1 MSAIGITPV
10 QVLVLIQKRSAGA
23 NPRLV
28 PRVSIMAVTD
38 KPELLATVF
47 TDYICPFCYV
57 GDVRLDRLR
66 TDYDLKI
73 NWCFL
78 EIHPETPSTGMNSS
92 ELGYSDPKWQQMMDN
107 LSMLAAEEGISFRP
121 QTFTT
126 NSHKALLLAEAAKE
140 DGADVFYAL
149 HRRLFEAYFTEG
161 QNIGAQTVLEQL
173 ARAAGVSDAV
183 LSRAWSDEK
192 YTQRLE
198 QYLAAA
204 RELDV
209 RATPTIFF
217 SERQRIDGALPLAV
231 FKKLA
236 GEAAMTQ
243 SLQLPSE

>member
-1 MSAIGITPV
+1 MV
-10 QVLVLIQKRSAGA
+10 
-23 NPRLV
+23 
-28 PRVSIMAVTD
+28 VTE

-47 TDYICPFCYV
+47 TDYICPFCYA

-66 TDYDLKI
+66 EDYDLKV

-78 EIHPETPSTGMNSS
+78 EIHPETPPEGMDSAA
-92 ELGYSDPKWQQMMDN
+92 LGYSDRRWQQMMEN
-107 LSMLAAEEGISFRP
+107 LSRLAAEEGISFRP

-126 NSHKALLLAEAAKE
+126 NSRKALLLAEAAKE

-149 HRRLFEAYFTEG
+149 HRRLFEAYFGEG
-161 QNIGAQTVLEQL
+161 QNIALQAVLEQL
-173 ARAAGVSDAV
+173 ARETGVSDAV

-192 YTQRLE
+192 YPQRLE
-198 QYLAAA
+198 QYMAVA

-217 SERQRIDGALPLAV
+217 GEQHRIDGALPLEV

-236 GEAAMTQ
+236 SEAAAVQ
-243 SLQLPSE
+243 LQAMP